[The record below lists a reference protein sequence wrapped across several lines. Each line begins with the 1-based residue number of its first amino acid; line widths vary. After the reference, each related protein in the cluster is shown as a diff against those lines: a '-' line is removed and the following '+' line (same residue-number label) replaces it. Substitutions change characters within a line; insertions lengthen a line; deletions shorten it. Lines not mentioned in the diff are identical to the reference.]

1 MRCPPCSGAIS
12 RLLLPPPHAFP
23 WNEDSAVS
31 LATRQLL
38 ELTIRVQNS
47 WDFRAVVK
55 EELPWNFE
63 KGHFLEK

>member
-1 MRCPPCSGAIS
+1 M
-12 RLLLPPPHAFP
+12 LLPPPHAFP
-23 WNEDSAVS
+23 WNEDSAIS
-31 LATRQLL
+31 LVTRQML